1 MNRNMSDS
9 PEVFGCGR
17 CGVEFLGHSVPIT
30 ARCVYRH
37 FKKHHREMVRPF
49 IAAITKMVQQGG
61 IPASCA
67 EIQAELERG
76 NLAYVTA
83 SDFKMLRD
91 MGINPWTC

>member
-37 FKKHHREMVRPF
+37 FKKHHREKDVGRELS
-49 IAAITKMVQQGG
+49 AR
-61 IPASCA
+61 
-67 EIQAELERG
+67 QAEWQG
-76 NLAYVTA
+76 FA
-83 SDFKMLRD
+83 SGVVFSVIAGLLCLLIRFWMR
-91 MGINPWTC
+91 